1 MISSNI
7 QDPAVFGKVAVVY
20 GGKSSE
26 REVSLWSGAAV
37 LAALKSK
44 GIDAHGVDT
53 QEVSLLNYLKD
64 EKFDRVFIVL
74 HGRGGEDGVL
84 QGALEYLEIPYTGS
98 GVLASSVGMDK
109 LKTKQIWKA
118 QNLPV
123 LESYIIDDVE
133 TAERLRSVLSYPLA
147 VKPAEEGSSI
157 GVSRVDHAD
166 DLVKAWESAGGYNS
180 PVFAENWIVG
190 NGEFTCAVLNGVAL
204 PIIRMETDM
213 AFYDYEAKYLR
224 DDTRY
229 FCPSGLP
236 EAEEMRFRGL
246 CEDAFK
252 SLGAKGWGRV
262 DFVVDADNNP
272 WLLEIN
278 TVPGMTNHS
287 LVPMAAKT
295 AGISFEEL
303 CWLIL
308 EGSLTSL

>member
-123 LESYIIDDVE
+123 LESYIIDDIE

>member
-1 MISSNI
+1 MILNNI

-190 NGEFTCAVLNGVAL
+190 NGEFTCAVLNGMAL